1 MKRFGN
7 FIKYTKSDYQ
17 GISFIKQDGKLI
29 TNPDMKANTMHH
41 QFHSVFPIAENYSSD
56 EFDKRCNMPADSE
69 FPKMSDIT
77 IQCKGVVKLLLK
89 LFESSRTR

>member
-1 MKRFGN
+1 MKRFWN
-7 FIKYTKSDYQ
+7 FIKYAKSNYQ
-17 GISFIKQDGKLI
+17 GISFNKQDGKLI

-56 EFDKRCNMPADSE
+56 EFVKRCNMPADSK

-77 IQCKGVVKLLLK
+77 ITCKGVVKLLLN
-89 LFESSRTR
+89 

>member
-1 MKRFGN
+1 MKRLWN

-41 QFHSVFPIAENYSSD
+41 QFHSVFPIADNCSSD
-56 EFDKRCNMPADSE
+56 DFAKRCNMPADSK
-69 FPKMSDIT
+69 FSKMSDIT
-77 IQCKGVVKLLLK
+77 MTCKGVVKLLLN
-89 LFESSRTR
+89 